1 MPSVSLTYKP
11 YAGIRTKFLCMLKNK
26 FLPQRM
32 LPYENVLE
40 RIQPMSN
47 VHLPF
52 VSVYQR
58 MIDFVHTLAYASAIR
73 NSVTGVLPDLFCLNF
88 ITCLCNEMLRQK
100 YKRNCGVLGALYALY
115 FASRANTCCHTAGAD
130 MFLLTRSRSTDRLYH
145 VYN

>member
-1 MPSVSLTYKP
+1 MRSVCLAYKP

-32 LPYENVLE
+32 PACCRRTFFE

-58 MIDFVHTLAYASAIR
+58 MTDFVHTLAYASAIR
-73 NSVTGVLPDLFCLNF
+73 NSVTGLLEIGKIGDLNSLKKHSKGNLWYYQQVCKISKRSVKKCSCIVKFKT
-88 ITCLCNEMLRQK
+88 TCKNAIP
-100 YKRNCGVLGALYALY
+100 V
-115 FASRANTCCHTAGAD
+115 
-130 MFLLTRSRSTDRLYH
+130 
-145 VYN
+145 